1 MPSVVI
7 YTLAACP
14 FCVRAKR
21 LLDSKG
27 VGYREVDVSRDYAER
42 GRVSEKTGHPTFPQI
57 FIDEA
62 FVGGCDELHALDRAG
77 RLDSMLA

>member
-1 MPSVVI
+1 MPSVLV

-14 FCVRAKR
+14 YCVRARR

-27 VGYREVDVSRDYAER
+27 VAYREIDVSRDYAER
-42 GRVSEKTGHPTFPQI
+42 SRVSERTGHPTFPQI
-57 FIDEA
+57 FIDDT